1 MNLDL
6 LPGELPVIAARL
18 GISAE
23 DLMAMLSSAAPES
36 VPVPP
41 GLDDVSK
48 LIPAAFG
55 KHAVA
60 FFPTTAN
67 GVVQGVDGAA
77 ALPQV
82 DFSYT
87 TTDVHDG
94 GQVLSRGTVFEK

>member
-1 MNLDL
+1 MNLDFI
-6 LPGELPVIAARL
+6 PGELLGLAARL
-18 GISAE
+18 GVSAE

-36 VPVPP
+36 VPVSP

-67 GVVQGVDGAA
+67 GVVQGADGAA
-77 ALPQV
+77 ELPKV

-87 TTDVHDG
+87 TTDGHGG